1 VREPYPTWPRLAL
14 VTAAGSG
21 LASIR
26 ASLQGFLCFFNT
38 LTLFPPHWT
47 ACRIA
52 PSGRPLPL
60 CTWLSLLGRQAPFG
74 PRFPPRRERFN
85 CPHPLTLLKHARAQP
100 SSSSSSCWTRQR
112 PRSEP
117 RVWPTGYF
125 VSVGSP
131 EGAGARARSCLRRS
145 LIVL

>member
-1 VREPYPTWPRLAL
+1 MTGAGTLPY
-14 VTAAGSG
+14 
-21 LASIR
+21 LASISARNGGRER
-26 ASLQGFLCFFNT
+26 ASLDTCKLAGLPVFFFNT

-52 PSGRPLPL
+52 LSGRPLSL

-112 PRSEP
+112 PRSE
-117 RVWPTGYF
+117 RA
-125 VSVGSP
+125 
-131 EGAGARARSCLRRS
+131 AGLAHRIFC
-145 LIVL
+145 